1 MALAINTNIGA
12 LKALSA
18 ASSVA
23 REMETSMERL
33 STGKRINS
41 ASDDAAGA
49 AIASR
54 LSAEIRG
61 TNQSIRNAM
70 DAQGLIETAE
80 GAHIEIENILQRMRE
95 LAVQGAND
103 TNSTNDRT
111 NLAAEMTQLT
121 TEINRIATT
130 TSWAGIGLLNGT
142 ATANTTAGTST
153 SNLTRN
159 FQIGTSGSANNTQ
172 MSISI
177 AAMTATALG
186 VGGSSGVATVA
197 SAVTSETGT
206 NDMVMT
212 ATTSTGKLTFALGG
226 GNSEVLAAG
235 DAYAATINGVSVSL
249 TLSATDVALADDN
262 VTAIAALF
270 KDAIEDTSGLNVS
283 VSQAAG
289 VLTIT
294 NPGSVSVT
302 SATNARSSI
311 TSIDTALTTLSTQRA
326 TLGAYVN
333 RLEAT
338 VNNLSNVATNLS
350 AGHGRIED
358 ADFATESTEL
368 ARTQILSQAS
378 TAMLAQANAS
388 KQSVLSLLQG

>member
-1 MALAINTNIGA
+1 MSLAINTNIGA

-18 ASSVA
+18 ASSIS
-23 REMETSMERL
+23 RTMETSMERL

-70 DAQGLIETAE
+70 DAQGLIQTAE
-80 GAHIEIENILQRMRE
+80 GAHVEIENILQRMRE

-103 TNSTNDRT
+103 TNSATDRT
-111 NLAAEMTQLT
+111 NLATEMTQLT

-142 ATANTTAGTST
+142 ATSNTTAGTGT
-153 SNLTRN
+153 SDLTRN
-159 FQIGTSGSANNTQ
+159 FQIGTSGSANNTK
-172 MSISI
+172 MSINI
-177 AAMTATALG
+177 AAMTAAALG
-186 VGGSSGVATVA
+186 VGGSSGVSTVA
-197 SAVTSETGT
+197 SAVTTETGAG
-206 NDMVMT
+206 NFVMA
-212 ATTSTGKLTFALGG
+212 ATTSTGVLTFTGT
-226 GNSEVLAAG
+226 STPVLATG

-270 KDAIEDTSGLNVS
+270 KDAIEDTAGLNVS
-283 VSQAAG
+283 VAQNAG

-294 NPGSVSVT
+294 NPGSVSVS

-311 TSIDTALTTLSTQRA
+311 ASIDTALTTLSTQRA

-358 ADFATESTEL
+358 ADFAAESTEL

>member
-18 ASSVA
+18 ASSVV

-80 GAHIEIENILQRMRE
+80 GAHVEIENILQRMRE

-103 TNSTNDRT
+103 TNSTSDRT

-130 TSWAGIGLLNGT
+130 TTWAGIGLLNGT

-226 GNSEVLAAG
+226 GGSEVLAAG

-283 VSQAAG
+283 VSQADG

-302 SATNARSSI
+302 SASNARSSI
-311 TSIDTALTTLSTQRA
+311 ASIDTALTTLSTQRA

-358 ADFATESTEL
+358 ADFAAESTEL

>member
-1 MALAINTNIGA
+1 MSLAINTNIGA
-12 LKALSA
+12 LKALSS
-18 ASSVA
+18 ASSISRA
-23 REMETSMERL
+23 METSMERL
-33 STGKRINS
+33 SSGKRINS
-41 ASDDAAGA
+41 ASDDAAGT

-80 GAHIEIENILQRMRE
+80 GAHVEIENILQRMRE

-103 TNSTNDRT
+103 TNSATDRT

-142 ATANTTAGTST
+142 ATSNTTAGTGT
-153 SNLTRN
+153 SDLTRN

-172 MSISI
+172 MSINI
-177 AAMTATALG
+177 AAMTAAALG
-186 VGGSSGVATVA
+186 VGGTSGVSTVA
-197 SAVTSETGT
+197 SAVTTETGT
-206 NDMVMT
+206 ANFAMA
-212 ATTSTGKLTFALGG
+212 ATTSTGVLTFTDGG
-226 GNSEVLAAG
+226 SGAMAVG
-235 DAYAATINGVSVSL
+235 DQYTATINGVSVDL
-249 TLSATDVALADDN
+249 TLTADDLALANDDEI
-262 VTAIAALF
+262 ALAALF

-283 VSQAAG
+283 VSHDGAG

-294 NPGSVSVT
+294 NPGSVSVS

-311 TSIDTALTTLSTQRA
+311 ASIDTALTTLSTQRA

-358 ADFATESTEL
+358 ADFAAESTEL

>member
-1 MALAINTNIGA
+1 MALVINTNIGA

-18 ASSVA
+18 ASSVV
-23 REMETSMERL
+23 REMEISMERL

-103 TNSTNDRT
+103 TNSTSDRT

-130 TSWAGIGLLNGT
+130 TTWAGIGLLNGT
-142 ATANTTAGTST
+142 ATANTTAGTGT

-197 SAVTSETGT
+197 SAVTSPTT
-206 NDMVMT
+206 ANDFEMT
-212 ATTSTGKLTFALGG
+212 ATTSTGKLTFTKGTG
-226 GNSEVLAAG
+226 TPVLTAG

-249 TLSATDVALADDN
+249 NLSATDVALADDN

-302 SATNARSSI
+302 SASNARSSI

>member
-1 MALAINTNIGA
+1 MSLAINTNIGA
-12 LKALSA
+12 LKALSS
-18 ASSVA
+18 ASSISRA
-23 REMETSMERL
+23 METSMERL
-33 STGKRINS
+33 SSGKRINS
-41 ASDDAAGA
+41 ASDDAAGT

-80 GAHIEIENILQRMRE
+80 GAHVEIENILQRMRE

-103 TNSTNDRT
+103 TNSATDRT

-142 ATANTTAGTST
+142 ATSNTTAGTST
-153 SNLTRN
+153 SALTRN

-172 MSISI
+172 MSINI

-186 VGGSSGVATVA
+186 VGGSSGVSTVA
-197 SAVTSETGT
+197 QTVTSPTAT
-206 NDMVMT
+206 TDFLMA
-212 ATTSTGKLTFALGG
+212 ATTSTGVLTFTDGG
-226 GNSEVLAAG
+226 SGVLTAA

-270 KDAIEDTSGLNVS
+270 KDAIEDTAGLNVS
-283 VSQAAG
+283 VAQNAG

-294 NPGSVSVT
+294 NPGSVSVS

-311 TSIDTALTTLSTQRA
+311 ASIDTALTTLSTQRA

-358 ADFATESTEL
+358 ADFAAESTEL

>member
-1 MALAINTNIGA
+1 MSLAINTNIGA

-18 ASSVA
+18 ASSIS
-23 REMETSMERL
+23 RTMETSMERL

-70 DAQGLIETAE
+70 DAQGLIQTAE
-80 GAHIEIENILQRMRE
+80 GAHVEIENILQRMRE

-103 TNSTNDRT
+103 TNSATDRT
-111 NLAAEMTQLT
+111 NLSAEMTQLT

-142 ATANTTAGTST
+142 ATSNTTAGTGT
-153 SNLTRN
+153 SDLTRN
-159 FQIGTSGSANNTQ
+159 FQIGTSGSANNTK
-172 MSISI
+172 MSINI
-177 AAMTATALG
+177 AAMTAAALG
-186 VGGSSGVATVA
+186 VGGSSGVSTVA
-197 SAVTSETGT
+197 SAVTTETGAG
-206 NDMVMT
+206 NFVMA
-212 ATTSTGKLTFALGG
+212 ATTSTGVLTFTGT
-226 GNSEVLAAG
+226 STPVLATG

-270 KDAIEDTSGLNVS
+270 KDAIEDTAGLNVS
-283 VSQAAG
+283 VAQNAG

-294 NPGSVSVT
+294 NPGSVSVS

-311 TSIDTALTTLSTQRA
+311 ASIDTALTTLSTQRA

-358 ADFATESTEL
+358 ADFAAESTEL

>member
-1 MALAINTNIGA
+1 MALVINTNIGA

-18 ASSVA
+18 ASSVV
-23 REMETSMERL
+23 REMEISMERL

-130 TSWAGIGLLNGT
+130 TTWAGIGLLNGT
-142 ATANTTAGTST
+142 ATANTTAGTTT

-197 SAVTSETGT
+197 SAVTSETT
-206 NDMVMT
+206 ANDFVMT
-212 ATTSTGKLTFALGG
+212 ANTATGKLTFASGG
-226 GNSEVLAAG
+226 GTPVLTAG

-249 TLSATDVALADDN
+249 NLSATDVALADDN

-302 SATNARSSI
+302 SASNARSSI